1 MTNML
6 SLAAI
11 ILVIVILI
19 VIIVLME
26 RAQLR
31 IPIHYSKK
39 ASGARYSAHLPLK
52 INSAGVIPVIFAS
65 SFITTPQMI
74 FSFVTVDRTNPWMDF
89 LVQLFDYQTVYGVI
103 FYTVLLIAFTY
114 FYSLIQ
120 VNPEKV
126 AENLQKSSGYIPSVR
141 PGKDTE
147 TYLTKVIN
155 RLSGVGALYLTLIAV
170 LPIVAGFFWN
180 LTSRISLSGTS
191 LLIVVG
197 VAIETAKQVEGRVI
211 KRRYQGFIQ

>member
-1 MTNML
+1 M
-6 SLAAI
+6 
-11 ILVIVILI
+11 
-19 VIIVLME
+19 
-26 RAQLR
+26 
-31 IPIHYSKK
+31 
-39 ASGARYSAHLPLK
+39 
-52 INSAGVIPVIFAS
+52 
-65 SFITTPQMI
+65 
-74 FSFVTVDRTNPWMDF
+74 
-89 LVQLFDYQTVYGVI
+89 
-103 FYTVLLIAFTY
+103 
-114 FYSLIQ
+114 IQ
-120 VNPEKV
+120 VTPVKV
-126 AENLQKSSGYIPSVR
+126 AESWQKSSGYIPSVR

>member
-1 MTNML
+1 MEQTLTEADKASKKALDELFECLDTQRHFRLEAGAGAGKNYSLITLDYKLEPYKYKISDLVNGGDHAMTNML
-6 SLAAI
+6 ALAAI

-114 FYSLIQ
+114 FYSLIS
-120 VNPEKV
+120 P
-126 AENLQKSSGYIPSVR
+126 
-141 PGKDTE
+141 
-147 TYLTKVIN
+147 VIN
-155 RLSGVGALYLTLIAV
+155 NILVCIVSTRSVKV
-170 LPIVAGFFWN
+170 LF
-180 LTSRISLSGTS
+180 
-191 LLIVVG
+191 
-197 VAIETAKQVEGRVI
+197 
-211 KRRYQGFIQ
+211 